1 MVVVAPG
8 SPLPSPHSN
17 RLLLVSLAENR
28 AHLCAIVPSSDS
40 VWFDIDADLSGL
52 PVDVRGLILDV
63 PLSVTG
69 LAKRVSQLLNI
80 LPRELP
86 KLFVIDK
93 AHRVEVVRAGVLG
106 ASATT
111 NRPLQRAALRAFM
124 GVNPSRGDQITRQM
138 AAMSSASACLA
149 SALDSALTGAPIDYA
164 GVDNACDEVAVTLND
179 DGLDPWLS
187 AVREHHQ
194 GTLQHCLIVAGI
206 MTRFGQKVGM
216 SAEDVKSLT
225 RIGLL
230 HDVGKA
236 SIPAALLDKPSRLTD
251 EEFATIKRHP
261 YLGFKFLNQHRAL
274 STDELAA
281 VVGHHEYLDG
291 SGYPY
296 GLMGRSI
303 GDLVRITTIC
313 DVYGAL
319 IERRSYKREMSPED
333 ALAIVT
339 QMGQEGKVEMLL
351 VRALRGSLG

>member
-1 MVVVAPG
+1 
-8 SPLPSPHSN
+8 
-17 RLLLVSLAENR
+17 
-28 AHLCAIVPSSDS
+28 
-40 VWFDIDADLSGL
+40 
-52 PVDVRGLILDV
+52 
-63 PLSVTG
+63 
-69 LAKRVSQLLNI
+69 
-80 LPRELP
+80 
-86 KLFVIDK
+86 
-93 AHRVEVVRAGVLG
+93 
-106 ASATT
+106 
-111 NRPLQRAALRAFM
+111 M

-187 AVREHHQ
+187 AVRQHHQ